1 MDAVLSKRLWF
12 AIMSNGRKLTAI
24 NKAWNALFKKY
35 NLLRNIDADGFV
47 SISAKRIKDVR
58 EPRLMVKFDSKRLLP
73 DVFVKN
79 HLSILPVS
87 RNEYMIF
94 RVDPYHNLEKVEG
107 QVEKVEMPSCLQTL
121 SAAAINSESIAI
133 NCAIATGILNDFL
146 DEEKLTA
153 TISGRIGSSSFDFR
167 IRDINKNDFKI
178 HVQKAQLE
186 IDSTVEGVDSIA
198 VIEAKREILT
208 DFMVR
213 QLYYPYRLL
222 KNKECVTKT
231 VRPVFL
237 IYSNGF
243 FYLYE
248 YKFDD
253 LNRYDSIRLVRSK
266 RYSIEDTRVQL
277 DDIYSLL
284 EEIERCVKEPYL
296 PFPQADSFER
306 VVNLCELL
314 SGSELTLEGI
324 TNEYTFDMR
333 QARYYVAA
341 ARYLGLVNQVGR
353 GCDAAFVLSDRC
365 KEILE
370 RSYRDRQL
378 DFCRCILE
386 HKVFKQAFALA
397 CDKGALLEVKEVVR
411 IMKRCKL
418 RNMESEATY
427 SRRAHTVIAWVRW
440 IFKLAATE
448 E

>member
-1 MDAVLSKRLWF
+1 MSKT
-12 AIMSNGRKLTAI
+12 GKLTVV
-24 NKAWNALFKKY
+24 NEAWNALFKKH
-35 NLLRNIDADGFV
+35 NLLKKIDADSFV
-47 SISAKRIKDVR
+47 SISAKQIKVFR
-58 EPRLMVKFDSKRLLP
+58 EPRLMVKFDSKHLLP

-87 RNEYMIF
+87 RNEYRIF
-94 RVDPYHNLEKVEG
+94 RVDPYHNLEEVEDRA
-107 QVEKVEMPSCLQTL
+107 EKVEMPKGLQTL
-121 SAAAINSESIAI
+121 SAAAINSEAVAI
-133 NCAIATGILNDFL
+133 NCAMASGILSDFL

-153 TISGRIGSSSFDFR
+153 TISGRIGSPNFDFR
-167 IRDINKNDFKI
+167 IMDVNKKDHKI

-186 IDSTVEGVDSIA
+186 IDSTVEGVGSIA
-198 VIEAKREILT
+198 VIEAKREVLP

-222 KNKECVTKT
+222 KGKESVTKK

-243 FYLYE
+243 FCLYE

-266 RYSIEDTRVQL
+266 RYSIEDTTVQL
-277 DDIYSLL
+277 DDVCSLL
-284 EEIERCVKEPYL
+284 GEIKRCVKEPHI

-314 SGSELTLEGI
+314 SGSELTFEGI

-333 QARYYVAA
+333 QAHYYVAA
-341 ARYLGLVNQVGR
+341 ARYLGLVSQVGQ
-353 GCDAAFVLSDRC
+353 GCDAAFPLSSRC
-365 KEILE
+365 REILK
-370 RSYRDRQL
+370 RPYKDRQL

-386 HKVFKQAFALA
+386 HRVFNQSFRLL
-397 CDKGALLEVKEVVR
+397 CDKGAIPEVEEVVR

-418 RNMESEATY
+418 YNVNSEVTY
-427 SRRAHTVIAWVRW
+427 GRRARTVIAWLRW
-440 IFKLAATE
+440 IYKLASTE